1 MIEDGSVIQWLAI
14 IAFIVGVPAALIGY
28 WHFRE
33 KRRERRRTA
42 LRKAPIPAAQ
52 RRILEEKVHLYARLP
67 EDLRHELHGHVQVFL
82 AEKQFIGCNG
92 MEISDEVRFTIA
104 GFACI
109 LLLGR
114 EPRYFPGFT
123 SILVYPDTF
132 VSPEVSYDG
141 PVEVHEE
148 SHRAGESW
156 HRGPVVLS
164 WSDIIEGAADNDGFN
179 VVLHEFAHK
188 LDEEDSDTDGA
199 PILHDDSHYEEW
211 AEVLTREF
219 GALEERV
226 WHGENDVMDEYALDS
241 PPEFFAVA
249 TETFFEKPRQM
260 QSQLP
265 DLYEQ
270 LRRYYRVDPAT
281 WHGDSTGF

>member
-1 MIEDGSVIQWLAI
+1 MTQNGSVLQWLAS
-14 IAFIVGVPAALIGY
+14 IAFIIAVPAVLVSY
-28 WHFRE
+28 WYLRS
-33 KRRERRRTA
+33 RRQERRRSV
-42 LRKAPIPAAQ
+42 LGSRPLAPAH
-52 RRILEEKVHLYARLP
+52 RRILEQNVHLYRRLP
-67 EDLRHELHGHVQVFL
+67 DELKLELHRHVQVFL
-82 AEKQFIGCNG
+82 GEKQFIGCNG
-92 MEISDEVRFTIA
+92 MKISDDVRFTIA
-104 GFACI
+104 GYACI

-114 EPRYFPGFT
+114 APNYFPGFT

-132 VSPEVSYDG
+132 VSREVSYDG

-164 WSDIIEGAADNDGFN
+164 WSDIVEGAAGNDGFN

-226 WHGENDVMDEYALDS
+226 WDGENDVLDDYALDS

-249 TETFFEKPRQM
+249 TETFFEKPRDM

-265 DLYEQ
+265 DLYGQ
-270 LRRYYRVDPAT
+270 LRRYYRVDPAS
-281 WHGDSTGF
+281 WG